1 MRWIRMTTASTAKK
15 GQDGTPASPISSP
28 DGAGSRPGRPGWP
41 PWRCIEFQSILR
53 SIKTQKSEFNCS
65 QGRFLHRRAHP
76 ILSQLEAKMSGQ
88 KTHFGQNQLGIYMIF
103 GNQHA
108 SKMRGQDRGR
118 QEAQKAPNG
127 RFWPET

>member
-1 MRWIRMTTASTAKK
+1 MAPLAMH
-15 GQDGTPASPISSP
+15 QISI
-28 DGAGSRPGRPGWP
+28 DFMIDKNA
-41 PWRCIEFQSILR
+41 
-53 SIKTQKSEFNCS
+53 KSEFNPS
-65 QGRFLHRRAHP
+65 QGRFLLRRADP
-76 ILSQLEAKMSGQ
+76 ILSQLEAKIGGR